1 MHRTDAAAHDLYGC
15 YLADMRARSKEMAG
29 ITGCIWSENQT
40 SSTKVQCKG
49 SGLPGLASHPH
60 WITQVT
66 TTICSHQC
74 KGHTVACALHIRFA
88 AIMKFVVV

>member
-1 MHRTDAAAHDLYGC
+1 
-15 YLADMRARSKEMAG
+15 
-29 ITGCIWSENQT
+29 
-40 SSTKVQCKG
+40 
-49 SGLPGLASHPH
+49 LPGLASHPH